1 MWQELRSRSC
11 LARPATPA
19 SSSLR
24 SVFTQGILVT
34 RLNRDFGRTEPFE
47 SPRWTDAQHADI
59 TLALKA
65 AKRADALHDA
75 ATHYRNAFHASCV
88 GDERSA
94 ALSRAEALAALH
106 MHPAIR
112 ADLCGGVHPVITR
125 HDEARAIEQQILDLL
140 DRVRHSTLGGTAR
153 ATRMDIAL
161 EAVTED
167 LRELEA
173 GR

>member
-1 MWQELRSRSC
+1 M
-11 LARPATPA
+11 
-19 SSSLR
+19 
-24 SVFTQGILVT
+24 
-34 RLNRDFGRTEPFE
+34 LNRDFGRTEPFE
-47 SPRWTDAQHADI
+47 TPRWTDAQHADI

-106 MHPAIR
+106 MHPALR

-125 HDEARAIEQQILDLL
+125 HDEARAVLNEVRDALE
-140 DRVRHSTLGGTAR
+140 RVRHSTLAGTNR

-161 EAVTED
+161 ETVQED
-167 LRELEA
+167 MRELEA

>member
-1 MWQELRSRSC
+1 M
-11 LARPATPA
+11 
-19 SSSLR
+19 
-24 SVFTQGILVT
+24 
-34 RLNRDFGRTEPFE
+34 LNRDFGRTEPFE
-47 SPRWTDAQHADI
+47 APQWTDAQHADI

-65 AKRADALHDA
+65 AKAAGALTRAT
-75 ATHYRNAFHASCV
+75 THWRNAFHASCV

-94 ALSRAEALAALH
+94 AQARAEALAALH

-125 HDEARAIEQQILDLL
+125 HDEARAVLNEVRDALE
-140 DRVRHSTLGGTAR
+140 RVRHSTLGGTDR
-153 ATRMDIAL
+153 AVRMDIAL